1 MSSVY
6 PLPNINYPL
15 NRWTVLNSIYETHEM
30 SKISSLLKSITGQSY
45 CSLVNH
51 KECRYEYFP
60 PHYAVHTSPGE
71 GRESRLL
78 MEVRRYAD

>member
-1 MSSVY
+1 M
-6 PLPNINYPL
+6 
-15 NRWTVLNSIYETHEM
+15 W
-30 SKISSLLKSITGQSY
+30 KISSLLQSIAGQSY

-60 PHYAVHTSPGE
+60 PHCAVHASAGE
-71 GRESRLL
+71 GRASILL